1 MGETFDHIQ
10 LPIFHV
16 GDYDKKQDLGD
27 VKRGPVNFLLWLVLP
42 FWVWS
47 PDTPSCK
54 HRPQH
59 GLKYIRTVPSLF

>member
-1 MGETFDHIQ
+1 VPDNVKLIV
-10 LPIFHV
+10 L
-16 GDYDKKQDLGD
+16 

-54 HRPQH
+54 LRHVWRMRKRASANLSDTE
-59 GLKYIRTVPSLF
+59 GNNNACDKVEATT